1 MSSEKKQNT
10 GGKSHNDFTQKMFS
24 NEHSKGIA
32 FEGDGQR
39 RCFGCMELY
48 STKYDVCPFC
58 GYTTDIEVENALHMY
73 PGMVLHDKYIIG
85 KVIGYGG
92 FGVTYLA
99 WDTVL
104 QTKVAIKEYLPS
116 EFSTRAVGQTQV
128 TVFSGDKAKQFN
140 DGMEKF
146 VDEAKRLAKFRNEN
160 GIVKIFDSFSENST
174 AYIAMEYLQGETLAQ
189 RLEREKTI
197 PVEEAIQMLMPIIE
211 SLNRVHD
218 EGIIHRDI
226 APDNIFLTTKGEVKL
241 IDFGASRYATTS
253 RSRSLTVIIKPGYSA
268 EEQYRSRGDQGP
280 HTDVYSVGACLYKM
294 ITGETPPDAM
304 ERRAQF
310 EKNHKDMLKPIRKYV
325 KDIDPRRE
333 NAIYNALNVRIEDR
347 TPDMISLA
355 GELTSEEPVKRRK
368 SGIKK
373 IDPLTWPLWAKI
385 GIPSGLAAV
394 IALCVLLAAGVIGPK
409 SGLENQFYVPDG
421 QTIVPNIV
429 GFSEKKAEK
438 KLKKYELNYMI
449 SDRVVSDTL
458 SRDLIL
464 LQDPDAYNVAN
475 INSFVNVTKSD
486 GHGMGTVP
494 DVVGI
499 LKEEAQAE
507 LEKEGFKV
515 KFVEKSSDIIAPG
528 YIISQSEEAG
538 AQLEKVVT
546 EITLEVSTGTSDID
560 TSVEVVVPDLIG
572 KKHDEAAKILND
584 LKLYIGINIVY
595 NEALPENEV
604 VGQSPVKGEKAHQ
617 GDTITVTVNRGAMTV
632 VVKSVVERKLDAAQA
647 ELRALG
653 FDVKTEHAESDIYD
667 VGTVMAQSI
676 APGTPVK
683 FGTTI
688 TLTVSE
694 GKKVTVPNV
703 VGKDKKAAIAAMQ
716 AVGLNCTFEYRE
728 SDKPKDQVLSQDPKS
743 GQVVQMKSTI
753 IVTLSGT
760 GNSDDANAGSLVRI
774 AIESKPQKTE
784 YNIDE
789 YFDDS
794 GMKIVAYYGSGSS
807 KDVTNECSCSQTG
820 AFSKS
825 GTQSVVFTYQEGGV
839 TKTCSFSVR
848 VNGVSV
854 SLSMTN
860 AYIAVGNS
868 SELTATVTPER
879 ASLSWSSSKESV
891 AKVSNGRVTAVAA
904 GSAIITA
911 TARLG
916 SDKATATCTI
926 TVTEGKIA
934 VDSVELSESSL
945 SLEEEQVARLTA
957 TPKPVNA
964 TVDGVKWSSSNTN
977 VATVD
982 SNGIV
987 RAISEGTATVTATIS
1002 GVKSNSCTV
1011 KVSAPKI
1018 TSIAVADGTYPTQL
1032 YVGEH
1037 IDVSSIQVKV
1047 KYSNGSE
1054 KTVFG
1059 KDGGV
1064 TLSMTTSD
1072 KTGFY
1077 DVKVTYKNATTTFR
1091 TEFAD
1096 AGVTISAPPK
1106 EMFVGD
1112 TTRLSAITRPTG
1124 QKVTWSSNNNKVA
1137 SVDSDGVVTGKSA
1150 GTVTITATVRVG
1162 GGDYKNECKI
1172 SVKATKSVTGITIV
1186 KKPKITDG
1194 YYIGDEINV
1203 SGIEIKK
1210 VYSTGEKEAV
1220 GSGYSIEPKTVQKSG
1235 NNVITV
1241 TVGNYSDTFTVK
1253 ATSPSIELFDVS
1265 NKSLAEGA
1273 EITICIKNRAPA
1285 SGGEISWSS
1294 TGNVSLSNC
1303 TDKSCTV
1310 KAGSAGEG
1318 TVKVSLKYN
1327 DKFYTDSASF
1337 NVNGRV
1343 MDRITVDASKATT
1356 SYYPGDE
1363 VNTQGLKVT
1372 AYYDYGG
1379 SEVISSGYT
1388 VSPETIGTATKEITV
1403 TYNGKSAT
1411 YGITVNPLI
1420 VTLTASKSDRGC
1432 EAGRMYSFDD
1442 NTIVTASVTP
1452 SDGKWTY
1459 VWNLDGVQCVGEE
1472 SKGNSCKVWSNK
1484 AKGGK
1489 ATVTLAASHNG
1500 VNAEEVTYNIQR
1512 ITPPATKLTVIWCP
1526 ENAAND
1532 LYENS
1537 PKDKLRIKFNSS
1549 STSDAYSTN
1558 FICEK
1563 SEGPYIKDGYVW
1575 QDWFVK
1581 IEDNDDVVV
1590 LDTIAVKVR
1599 AAESE
1604 VNSEAQ
1610 SKEETS
1616 DES

>member
-538 AQLEKVVT
+538 TQLEKVVT

-572 KKHDEAAKILND
+572 KKHDEAAKILNG
-584 LKLYIGINIVY
+584 LKLYIGVNYVY

-647 ELRALG
+647 ELEALG
-653 FDVKTEHAESDIYD
+653 LNVYTKYVESETYD
-667 VGTVMAQSI
+667 VGTIVAQSI
-676 APGTPVK
+676 APGTAVK
-683 FGTTI
+683 LGTDI

-760 GNSDDANAGSLVRI
+760 GNGDDANAGSLVRI

-964 TVDGVKWSSSNTN
+964 TVDGVKWSSGNTN

-1064 TLSMTTSD
+1064 SLSMTTNLNPNI
-1072 KTGFY
+1072 Y
-1077 DVKVTYKNATTTFR
+1077 DIEVTYKGVSTTIKVRFM
-1091 TEFAD
+1091 D
-1096 AGVTISAPPK
+1096 AGVSINGSSK
-1106 EMFVGD
+1106 EMFTGA
-1112 TTRLSAITRPTG
+1112 TLQLSATTWPSG
-1124 QKVTWSSNNNKVA
+1124 QKVSWSSSNTSVA
-1137 SVDSDGVVTGKSA
+1137 TVNQNGLVTGVKA
-1150 GTVTITATVRVG
+1150 GEVNIVAKIAFGSTTLSSSPYKITVSEKMVSKVTIA
-1162 GGDYKNECKI
+1162 
-1172 SVKATKSVTGITIV
+1172 S
-1186 KKPKITDG
+1186 KPDKTSG
-1194 YYIGDEINV
+1194 YYIGDQINTEGLKLKIEYSDGSTAVVENGFEIHPKETVVNETKVTVKYGKFTPSFDV
-1203 SGIEIKK
+1203 SSETPQIKLLGIKER
-1210 VYSTGEKEAV
+1210 VDEGE
-1220 GSGYSIEPKTVQKSG
+1220 TF
-1235 NNVITV
+1235 TV
-1241 TVGNYSDTFTVK
+1241 TVKTEPEGRKVK
-1253 ATSPSIELFDVS
+1253 WESS
-1265 NKSLAEGA
+1265 N
-1273 EITICIKNRAPA
+1273 T
-1285 SGGEISWSS
+1285 
-1294 TGNVSLSNC
+1294 NVSLTQDGNTC
-1303 TDKSCTV
+1303 KIKGV
-1310 KAGSAGEG
+1310 AAGSSGVQASFSYGNKEYSAGFLVEVKG
-1318 TVKVSLKYN
+1318 RTISGISAEINKYDTTAYYIGDKIPKELITVKVKYSDGTESATTDFSIFPYEFSGELTKVDVAMGSQHCVTFLLATVPTITLEVTKKNNLDKNNAIYNIGDQATVRATLKPSDGWTNLSWSGTDLVINGKGEEVTVTAANSNGSKTVKLEANYKNNSYNSSVNIEVVQVEIVDWNVKLKSPNKKYN
-1327 DKFYTDSASF
+1327 VGDLPDKQKD
-1337 NVNGRV
+1337 
-1343 MDRITVDASKATT
+1343 I
-1356 SYYPGDE
+1356 
-1363 VNTQGLKVT
+1363 LL
-1372 AYYDYGG
+1372 
-1379 SEVISSGYT
+1379 
-1388 VSPETIGTATKEITV
+1388 TV
-1403 TYNGKSAT
+1403 TYN
-1411 YGITVNPLI
+1411 
-1420 VTLTASKSDRGC
+1420 
-1432 EAGRMYSFDD
+1432 
-1442 NTIVTASVTP
+1442 
-1452 SDGKWTY
+1452 DGTKKVDSLSTNFE
-1459 VWNLDGVQCVGEE
+1459 VELSGEPKKE
-1472 SKGNSCKVWSNK
+1472 TQEIK
-1484 AKGGK
+1484 
-1489 ATVTLAASHNG
+1489 
-1500 VNAEEVTYNIQR
+1500 VTYNGEEKFLEIKVEEVSTTQNESV
-1512 ITPPATKLTVIWCP
+1512 THLK
-1526 ENAAND
+1526 
-1532 LYENS
+1532 ENS
-1537 PKDKLRIKFNSS
+1537 
-1549 STSDAYSTN
+1549 
-1558 FICEK
+1558 
-1563 SEGPYIKDGYVW
+1563 
-1575 QDWFVK
+1575 
-1581 IEDNDDVVV
+1581 EDIDDLND
-1590 LDTIAVKVR
+1590 TKG
-1599 AAESE
+1599 E
-1604 VNSEAQ
+1604 
-1610 SKEETS
+1610 
-1616 DES
+1616 

>member
-1 MSSEKKQNT
+1 MSSQKKQST
-10 GGKSHNDFTQKMFS
+10 GGKSGVHGDLTQRLFV
-24 NEHSKGIA
+24 NEHSKGTA
-32 FEGDGQR
+32 FEKDGQR

-48 STKYDVCPFC
+48 SKEYDVCPFC
-58 GYTTDIEVENALHMY
+58 GYTTNIEVENALHMY

-160 GIVKIFDSFSENST
+160 GIVKIFDSFSENGT
-174 AYIAMEYLQGETLAQ
+174 AYIVMEYLQGETLSQ

-226 APDNIFLTTKGEVKL
+226 APDNIFLTNKGEVKL

-325 KDIDPRRE
+325 KNIDPRRE

-368 SGIKK
+368 SSIKK

-409 SGLENQFYVPDG
+409 SGLEYQYYVPDG

-429 GFSEKKAEK
+429 GFTEKKAEK

-458 SRDLIL
+458 SMDLIL

-475 INSFVNVTKSD
+475 INSYVSVTKSD

-515 KFVEKSSDIIAPG
+515 KFVEKGDDIIAPG

-538 AQLEKVVT
+538 TQLEKVVS

-572 KKHDEAAKILND
+572 KKHDEATATLKN
-584 LKLYIGINIVY
+584 LKLYIGVNYVY

-647 ELRALG
+647 ELEALG
-653 FDVKTEHAESDIYD
+653 LNVYTKYEESETYD
-667 VGTVMAQSI
+667 VGTIVAQSI
-676 APGTPVK
+676 APGTAVK
-683 FGTTI
+683 LGTDI

-760 GNSDDANAGSLVRI
+760 GNGDDANAGSLVRI

-1091 TEFAD
+1091 TEFAE
-1096 AGVTISAPPK
+1096 AGVTIKASS
-1106 EMFVGD
+1106 
-1112 TTRLSAITRPTG
+1112 TRLFTGGTLQMAAITRPAGNKVSWKSSNTSVATINANGLITG
-1124 QKVTWSSNNNKVA
+1124 IAAGTASITASYSGYTSAPILVTVEEKSVKSIRIYQKPKKTNDYYLGDQISVSGLVLEVTYSDGESAKVSSGFTYEPETADANKTMVTVTYGMCTSTFEVSAKTPSVKLKFSKNKIKQGDSVRVEAEFDPYYDSDDDVTWKLTGPLNT
-1137 SVDSDGVVTGKSA
+1137 SD
-1150 GTVTITATVRVG
+1150 TVNYAR
-1162 GGDYKNECKI
+1162 
-1172 SVKATKSVTGITIV
+1172 SVTG
-1186 KKPKITDG
+1186 
-1194 YYIGDEINV
+1194 
-1203 SGIEIKK
+1203 
-1210 VYSTGEKEAV
+1210 TG
-1220 GSGYSIEPKTVQKSG
+1220 
-1235 NNVITV
+1235 
-1241 TVGNYSDTFTVK
+1241 
-1253 ATSPSIELFDVS
+1253 
-1265 NKSLAEGA
+1265 
-1273 EITICIKNRAPA
+1273 
-1285 SGGEISWSS
+1285 
-1294 TGNVSLSNC
+1294 
-1303 TDKSCTV
+1303 
-1310 KAGSAGEG
+1310 AGEG
-1318 TVKVSLKYN
+1318 TV
-1327 DKFYTDSASF
+1327 
-1337 NVNGRV
+1337 
-1343 MDRITVDASKATT
+1343 
-1356 SYYPGDE
+1356 
-1363 VNTQGLKVT
+1363 
-1372 AYYDYGG
+1372 
-1379 SEVISSGYT
+1379 
-1388 VSPETIGTATKEITV
+1388 TV
-1403 TYNGKSAT
+1403 TYTYNKRNYTAQGTIEVKGKKMKGIRLDTKDVQTEGYYVGNYVNTDGLVIYVIYDDGSKEEIVTKNYTTDPKWIQNTEQIITVSYGGFKAT
-1411 YGITVNPLI
+1411 YTATAEMPEII
-1420 VTLTASKSDRGC
+1420 LTCDK
-1432 EAGRMYSFDD
+1432 EN
-1442 NTIVTASVTP
+1442 NTM
-1452 SDGKWTY
+1452 
-1459 VWNLDGVQCVGEE
+1459 
-1472 SKGNSCKVWSNK
+1472 WSRQD
-1484 AKGGK
+1484 K
-1489 ATVTLAASHNG
+1489 ATVSAQLTNSEYWTEIKWSTGGAVQKTQEGGTKLELIPTNPGKITVHFSAKYFNKTFEENIV
-1500 VNAEEVTYNIQR
+1500 VNVKAPEVKKIAIDADNSTYSSKTYNANQS
-1512 ITPPATKLTVIWCP
+1512 P
-1526 ENAAND
+1526 AND
-1532 LYENS
+1532 VRVTIYYTNEEAFS
-1537 PKDKLRIKFNSS
+1537 PDSGSSIK
-1549 STSDAYSTN
+1549 
-1558 FICEK
+1558 CE
-1563 SEGPYIKDGYVW
+1563 SGSISGNTQMWTVYYDSGDDEI
-1575 QDWFVK
+1575 FV
-1581 IEDNDDVVV
+1581 
-1590 LDTIAVKVR
+1590 DTITVEIGTEET
-1599 AAESE
+1599 ESQID
-1604 VNSEAQ
+1604 NSEYY
-1610 SKEETS
+1610 SNSERNDMNE
-1616 DES
+1616 